1 MEEDDEVYGEI
12 GLEAF
17 MQRISKLS
25 EENEKNL
32 QEHSRSIRNQ
42 QNEVE
47 RQKQRLYSFVCDW
60 Q

>member
-1 MEEDDEVYGEI
+1 MEEDEVFGEI
-12 GLEAF
+12 DLESF
-17 MQRISKLS
+17 MKRISKLS

-32 QEHSRSIRNQ
+32 QEHSRSIKNQ